1 MSCTFIFCLLFYIIK
16 MVIKME
22 KIIICPNEEKLN
34 LLEEFRNTKELSSI
48 KFMTKKEFI
57 DNALFTYDET
67 ALEYLMNTYHYNLD
81 VCKVYL
87 KNLYPIDIT
96 KDYKSDKLNF
106 LKDLKIVLLEKGF
119 LKENK
124 PFKEYL
130 KGKTI
135 ELRSYYE
142 LDKYEEEL
150 IGTKLDINIV
160 EKPLQVVECST
171 LEEEINNVCINIRNL
186 LNSGV
191 DINKIFL
198 SNVSNDDIYTIEKLF
213 SYYQIPIN
221 LNKSASIFGTK
232 VVNDYL
238 KTKEIDLENTS
249 NLKINRKLV
258 NTINSISRCNPD
270 LPSYEIILKDKLKQT
285 SIPSNKLAN
294 AVNIKKLG
302 DSVIKDDEYI
312 FVIGFNQDIL
322 PKMEKDIEFIS
333 DKEKE
338 ELSLYKTYEINA
350 RRKKVLMMNLCNIN
364 HLYLSYKKSS
374 PFSNYY
380 PSSLIEEYNIE
391 VIKPITDTSNY
402 SNIYNKIR
410 YAEYLDNF
418 YKYGEENKELRTYN
432 THYNIDY
439 NTYSNKFTGIDNNI
453 YLSNIKQ
460 PLNLSYSVMNQYSEC
475 AFKYYVNNV
484 LHLSTYEDKFPSFIG
499 SLYHEILS
507 LYERTNFDFEKEYNK
522 YLETRELTLKE
533 RLLLVKIKRDLVEL
547 IESLKKQKL
556 ITGYDS
562 SYFEK
567 KIEIPLDKKISVIF
581 KGFVDKIMYYENMG
595 ETYYTVIDYK
605 SGYIDT
611 NIEPMKYGLHMQL
624 PVYLYLIKYSNI
636 FTKPKFTGIYY
647 QNILFNYP
655 TCSNDEEYI
664 KTIKDRLKLQGY
676 SIDDTSILERFDTTY
691 EKSEYIKSMNYSEEK
706 GFGRFAKVIS
716 EETKEELVEYTKD
729 YINKTTDKILD
740 GKFPINPKYYNGK
753 NVSCEFCEFK
763 DICFSKEKDM
773 VYLEKVED
781 LSFLGGDL

>member
-1 MSCTFIFCLLFYIIK
+1 
-16 MVIKME
+16 ME

-34 LLEEFRNTKELSSI
+34 LLDDYRNESTLLNN
-48 KFMTKKEFI
+48 KFMTKKEFF

-67 ALEYLMNTYHYNLD
+67 AYEYLMNTYHYNLD

-96 KDYKSDKLNF
+96 KEYKSPKINF
-106 LKDLKIVLLEKGF
+106 LKDLKIELLDKGY
-119 LKENK
+119 LIENK
-124 PFKEYL
+124 PFKEYI
-130 KGKTI
+130 KNKDI
-135 ELRSYYE
+135 EVRNYYE
-142 LDKYEEEL
+142 LDKYEEQL
-150 IGTKLDINIV
+150 LGTKLEINV
-160 EKPLQVVECST
+160 PDKQLKVVECST
-171 LEEEINNVCINIRNL
+171 LEEEINNVCINIRTL
-186 LNSGV
+186 LKEGI

-198 SNVSNDDIYTIEKLF
+198 ANVSNDDMYTIEKLF

-221 LNKSASIFGTK
+221 LNKSNSIYGTK
-232 VVNDYL
+232 VVKDYL
-238 KTKEIDLENTS
+238 ETKELDLEN
-249 NLKINRKLV
+249 NDLLKINRKLV
-258 NTINSISRCNPD
+258 NTINSLARLNQD
-270 LPSYEIILKDKLKQT
+270 LPSYEIILKDKLKST
-285 SIPSNKLAN
+285 SIPSTKLEN
-294 AVNIKKLG
+294 AVNIKRIG
-302 DSVIKDDEYI
+302 DSNINDDEYI

-338 ELSLYKTYEINA
+338 ELDLYKTSEINS

-380 PSSLIEEYNIE
+380 PSSLIDEYHIE
-391 VIKPITDTSNY
+391 VIKPEVDSNSY

-410 YAEYLDNF
+410 FAEKLDNF
-418 YKYGEENKELRTYN
+418 YKYGEEDKTLRSYN

-453 YLSNIKQ
+453 YLSSIKQ
-460 PLNLSYSVMNQYSEC
+460 PLNLSYSIMNQYSEC
-475 AFKYYVNNV
+475 GFKYYLNNV
-484 LHLSTYEDKFPSFIG
+484 LKLSVYEDKFPSFIG

-507 LYERTNFDFEKEYNK
+507 LYTKTNFDFETEYNK

-533 RLLLVKIKRDLVEL
+533 KLLLVKIKQDLVEL
-547 IESLKKQKL
+547 IESLKKQQL
-556 ITGYDS
+556 ITGYDD

-581 KGFVDKIMYYENMG
+581 KGFVDKIMYYENME
-595 ETYYTVIDYK
+595 ETYYAVIDYK

-655 TCSNDEEYI
+655 TCKNEEEYL

-691 EKSEYIKSMNYSEEK
+691 EKSEYIKSMSYSEDK
-706 GFGRFAKVIS
+706 GFGRFAKVMD
-716 EETKEELVEYTKD
+716 EATKDQLVEYTKD

-740 GKFPINPKYYNGK
+740 AKFPINPKYYNGK
-753 NVSCEFCEFK
+753 NISCEYCDFK
-763 DICFSKEKDM
+763 DICFSKEKDL